1 MRGCRRCWQRA
12 SRSENDCVSST
23 LRVRLLSAL
32 AGSALALAVAGC
44 GEHGPAQQSAK
55 GGATLPHALAQQ
67 LAAES
72 DEVARRLA
80 AGDGCAARS
89 LATRLRKQTIHAIDA
104 GRVPASLQRLLRS
117 TTSDLT
123 SRIRCVIRTPSTP
136 RARPAPPSP
145 AKHGHE
151 DHGKHKG
158 KEKHK
163 AGDGNE
169 GD

>member
-1 MRGCRRCWQRA
+1 MTAMR
-12 SRSENDCVSST
+12 ST
-23 LRVRLLSAL
+23 LRLLSVL
-32 AGSALALAVAGC
+32 AASALALAVGGC
-44 GEHGPAQQSAK
+44 GEHGQAKQSAE
-55 GGATLPHALAQQ
+55 GRAALPHALAQQ

-80 AGDGCAARS
+80 TGDGCAARS
-89 LATRLRKQTIHAIDA
+89 LATRLRQQTIHAIDA
-104 GRVPASLQRLLRS
+104 GRVPASLQPTLRS
-117 TTSDLT
+117 TTADLT

-136 RARPAPPSP
+136 RARPAPPP
-145 AKHGHE
+145 TKTRHE